1 MTTTTD
7 KKQLPAE
14 ARRFGPRRFY
24 LVVGVLCGV
33 FFSVMGVASTLSAYW
48 NIDGSFPQP
57 KLAALI
63 FGIGWSCFTLL
74 AVWII
79 LVYFRERLYLANKT
93 IIQNSVIRSRTI
105 HSEDVVHVNWRRWP
119 AGGSIWRR
127 WPAGGS
133 IVVQTPSAKIKI
145 GLGNLTK
152 EEREE
157 IIRFFRETFASELQ
171 DNWLRFED
179 RARRLSPPQRLVS
192 RGGIIVTASVLM
204 GLAGVFVYCWFAGL
218 GGQYLFI
225 GVVNA
230 AAALCCLW
238 RLRTYKDY
246 GLTEESGG
254 VQERPE

>member
-1 MTTTTD
+1 MTTTAD
-7 KKQLPAE
+7 KRQPPAE
-14 ARRFGPRRFY
+14 ARCFGPHRFV

-33 FFSVMGVASTLSAYW
+33 FCSVMGVASTLAAYW
-48 NIDGSFPQP
+48 NIDGSFPRP

-63 FGIGWSCFTLL
+63 FGIGWSGFTLL

-79 LVYFRERLYLANKT
+79 FAYFRERLYLASKT
-93 IIQNSVIRSRTI
+93 VIQHSVIRSRTI
-105 HSEDVVHVNWRRWP
+105 YCKEVVRINWRRGRP
-119 AGGSIWRR
+119 SGGR
-127 WPAGGS
+127 
-133 IVVQTPSAKIKI
+133 IVIQTPSAKIKI
-145 GLGNLTK
+145 YLGNFTR

-204 GLAGVFVYCWFAGL
+204 GFAGVFVYCWFAGL

-225 GVVNA
+225 GIINVV
-230 AAALCCLW
+230 AALCYLW
-238 RLRTYKDY
+238 RLWTYKDY

>member
-33 FFSVMGVASTLSAYW
+33 FFSVMGVDSTLAAYW
-48 NIDGSFPQP
+48 NIDGSFPRP

-63 FGIGWSCFTLL
+63 FGIGWSGFTLL

-93 IIQNSVIRSRTI
+93 IIQNSVIRSRMI

-119 AGGSIWRR
+119 AGGSI
-127 WPAGGS
+127 
-133 IVVQTPSAKIKI
+133 VVQTPSAKIRI
-145 GLGNLTK
+145 GLGSLTK

-157 IIRFFRETFASELQ
+157 IIRFFRETFARELQ
-171 DNWLRFED
+171 DNWPRFE
-179 RARRLSPPQRLVS
+179 ARRLSPPQRLVS
-192 RGGIIVTASVLM
+192 RGGILVTASVLM
-204 GLAGVFVYCWFAGL
+204 GFAGVFVYCWFAGL

-225 GVVNA
+225 GVINA
-230 AAALCCLW
+230 VASLCYLW

-246 GLTEESGG
+246 GLKKESGG
-254 VQERPE
+254 TKERPEWR

>member
-1 MTTTTD
+1 MTTTAD
-7 KKQLPAE
+7 KRQPPAQ

-48 NIDGSFPQP
+48 NIDGSFPRP

-63 FGIGWSCFTLL
+63 FGIGWSGFTLL

-79 LVYFRERLYLANKT
+79 LAYFRERLYLASKT
-93 IIQNSVIRSRTI
+93 VIQHSVIRSRTI
-105 HSEDVVHVNWRRWP
+105 YCKDVVHINWRRRP
-119 AGGSIWRR
+119 S
-127 WPAGGS
+127 GGS
-133 IVVQTPSAKIKI
+133 IVIQTPSAKVKI
-145 GLGNLTK
+145 YLDNFTR

-171 DNWLRFED
+171 DNWPRFE
-179 RARRLSPPQRLVS
+179 ARGGSPPRRLVS
-192 RGGIIVTASVLM
+192 RGGILVTASVLM